1 MEELVTPLGSS
12 LGTDERLDEE
22 AQLHI
27 GASDSVGSI
36 VGLADGHANED
47 CREGEVKTT
56 LNDSLGSEESECAEN
71 VAVQVGIRN
80 EASISTEPGDDR
92 VGVAVNG
99 MESALK
105 VHPEMFHAGKLE
117 GLNAAQDADEVTVGT
132 TQVDSPSHVERAALS
147 VGGDV
152 IKPQQCECADGGLI
166 AQSSPSLQGME
177 SVAPGDEVVD
187 RTSLQCGS
195 PSGVTGGTLLHEN
208 HSEPSIHD
216 VVEEPKE
223 SSRRQRRKM
232 SKKRARARIEKVANE
247 VSSELRP
254 RKTKNMP
261 PMAAASIEPGE
272 DRGVRQFQG
281 SFEEAIALRAA
292 GFDQKAEES
301 DSDDSVAS
309 SAGGSSP
316 DWCCNVV
323 TREPLDAVPDPC
335 AFGICGQY
343 PDGSEASVDDA
354 TDARPNLNEE
364 RALEDDM
371 PREASCAD
379 GLGVAS
385 KVRGKKKSSDWSTGK
400 TKHYLSSECGDSR
413 TKTSVFQNTC
423 MPCVAP
429 GQQPEST
436 RCCNATCPANEKK
449 QWPPCCLLNRLEE
462 VVDNGDLKM
471 LCCVERS

>member
-1 MEELVTPLGSS
+1 MLEKANASGTCNSIEARTRFSEQLVCFKKQDRLISKLVEQSSLVMAGIRLDGDCEGLVNPQDSS
-12 LGTDERLDEE
+12 LGTGERLVEE

-105 VHPEMFHAGKLE
+105 VHPEMFHAGSLE
-117 GLNAAQDADEVTVGT
+117 SLNAAQDADEVTVGT

-247 VSSELRP
+247 VPSELRP

-261 PMAAASIEPGE
+261 PMVAASIEPGE

-281 SFEEAIALRAA
+281 SFEEAIALLAA

-323 TREPLDAVPDPC
+323 TPTHVHLV
-335 AFGICGQY
+335 
-343 PDGSEASVDDA
+343 SVVSIQTEVRHLLTTLLTRDLIW
-354 TDARPNLNEE
+354 TMS
-364 RALEDDM
+364 ALSRM
-371 PREASCAD
+371 M
-379 GLGVAS
+379 
-385 KVRGKKKSSDWSTGK
+385 KV
-400 TKHYLSSECGDSR
+400 H
-413 TKTSVFQNTC
+413 
-423 MPCVAP
+423 
-429 GQQPEST
+429 
-436 RCCNATCPANEKK
+436 
-449 QWPPCCLLNRLEE
+449 
-462 VVDNGDLKM
+462 
-471 LCCVERS
+471 

>member
-1 MEELVTPLGSS
+1 VEGLVTPLGSS

-71 VAVQVGIRN
+71 VAVQVGIRD

-117 GLNAAQDADEVTVGT
+117 SLNAAQDADEVTVGT

-195 PSGVTGGTLLHEN
+195 PSGVTGGTLLYEN

-216 VVEEPKE
+216 VRTSSQRRAEHQAVASKE

-254 RKTKNMP
+254 RKTKN
-261 PMAAASIEPGE
+261 ASY
-272 DRGVRQFQG
+272 G
-281 SFEEAIALRAA
+281 S
-292 GFDQKAEES
+292 G
-301 DSDDSVAS
+301 
-309 SAGGSSP
+309 
-316 DWCCNVV
+316 
-323 TREPLDAVPDPC
+323 
-335 AFGICGQY
+335 
-343 PDGSEASVDDA
+343 
-354 TDARPNLNEE
+354 
-364 RALEDDM
+364 
-371 PREASCAD
+371 
-379 GLGVAS
+379 
-385 KVRGKKKSSDWSTGK
+385 
-400 TKHYLSSECGDSR
+400 
-413 TKTSVFQNTC
+413 
-423 MPCVAP
+423 
-429 GQQPEST
+429 
-436 RCCNATCPANEKK
+436 
-449 QWPPCCLLNRLEE
+449 
-462 VVDNGDLKM
+462 
-471 LCCVERS
+471 